1 MKKQISIL
9 LTLLIII
16 GLAAVAPI
24 TVFAKD
30 DEAEPLPIADAAS
43 FAAMDQTGSYY
54 LTADITIDATYIG
67 TFAGTLDGK
76 GHKLTISV
84 PVFENVKGTV
94 KDLVIEGKVE
104 NTSAEILAA
113 LACNAVAGAKFEKI
127 INRADVI
134 GDASKTKRAAG
145 VVALINAGDDTAV
158 ITDCTN
164 TGKIVGYVAGGVIG
178 RAEAKTEVRGCLNT
192 GVIEGGDTLGG
203 VFAWP
208 VEEFII
214 ENCTNGVKDGAATV
228 ADTGDSSGGIVS
240 YVSGGN
246 SGTIRNCT
254 NYSDIKNTSGRCAAG
269 IVARLGKSSSVDF
282 FDCKNYGKIENAN
295 EKWAAGGIAG
305 ESQGIVNFD
314 GCLNYG
320 AVNSPNYYAG
330 GIAGA
335 SEGIVN
341 FDGCLNYGAVD
352 STKFK
357 AGGICGGLS
366 QITTVKNCVNFA
378 DIHALKQAGGII
390 GACGENKIE
399 SGDYI
404 FELCGNEGNIT
415 TDKDT
420 AAGIV
425 AYVYGTDKGNNKH
438 APKLKGCYNT
448 GNVTGGCEASG
459 LIGYFNGTSA
469 AEIKNCF
476 VTGKIKTT
484 DTSMKS
490 CVFFWCKLARAMDDG
505 NISGNFYIDGC
516 ADTEKYE
523 NGAYVDAAANLT
535 ADDVKSGKLA
545 YDMNTLLGGEF
556 FFQTIGTNAAPTT
569 DKSQKSVKLVNGK
582 YTNESGTTPVTPTA
596 PATGDGTP
604 VYIIAAVLAIMTM
617 ITVIVTGKKK
627 SKAE

>member
-9 LTLLIII
+9 LSLLMII
-16 GLAAVAPI
+16 GLAAVAPLA
-24 TVFAKD
+24 VFAKD

-67 TFAGTLDGK
+67 TFAGILDGK

-158 ITDCTN
+158 ITDCMN

-178 RAEAKTEVRGCLNT
+178 RADAKTEVRGCLNT

-208 VEEFII
+208 VKEFII

-254 NYSDIKNTSGRCAAG
+254 NYSDIKNTSGKCAAG
-269 IVARLGKSSSVDF
+269 IVARLGGSSSVDF
-282 FDCKNYGKIENAN
+282 FNCTNYGKIENAN
-295 EKWAAGGIAG
+295 GSWAAGGIAG
-305 ESQGIVNFD
+305 E
-314 GCLNYG
+314 
-320 AVNSPNYYAG
+320 
-330 GIAGA
+330 

-341 FDGCLNYGAVD
+341 FDGCLNFGAVD
-352 STKFK
+352 STKYK

-390 GACGENKIE
+390 GACGNNKIE

-404 FELCGNEGNIT
+404 FELCGNDGNIT

-425 AYVYGTDKGNNKH
+425 AYVYGNDKH

-490 CVFFWCKLARAMDDG
+490 CVFFWCKLARAMDEG
-505 NISGNFYIDGC
+505 NISGNFYIAGC

-523 NGAYVDAAANLT
+523 AGAYVDAAANLT

>member
-9 LTLLIII
+9 LSLLMII
-16 GLAAVAPI
+16 GLAAVAPLA
-24 TVFAKD
+24 VFAKD

-67 TFAGTLDGK
+67 TFAGILDGK

-208 VEEFII
+208 VKEFII

-254 NYSDIKNTSGRCAAG
+254 NYSDIKNTSGKCAAG
-269 IVARLGKSSSVDF
+269 IVARLGGSSSVDF
-282 FDCKNYGKIENAN
+282 FDCKNYGKIENASGS
-295 EKWAAGGIAG
+295 WAAGGIAG
-305 ESQGIVNFD
+305 E
-314 GCLNYG
+314 
-320 AVNSPNYYAG
+320 
-330 GIAGA
+330 

-341 FDGCLNYGAVD
+341 FDGCLNFGAID
-352 STKFK
+352 STKYK

-390 GACGENKIE
+390 GACGNNKIE

-425 AYVYGTDKGNNKH
+425 AYVYGNDKH

-459 LIGYFNGTSA
+459 LVGYFNGTSA

-476 VTGKIKTT
+476 VTGSIKTT

-490 CVFFWCKLARAMDDG
+490 CVFFWCKLARAMDEG
-505 NISGNFYIDGC
+505 NISGNFYIAGC

-523 NGAYVDAAANLT
+523 KGAYVDAAANLT
-535 ADDVKSGKLA
+535 ADDVRSGKLA

-556 FFQTIGTNAAPTT
+556 FFQTIGTDAAPTM
-569 DKSQKSVKLVNGK
+569 DKTHKSVKLVNGK
-582 YTNESGTTPVTPTA
+582 YTNESGTTPGGNDPVKPTA
-596 PATGDGTP
+596 PATGDSTS
-604 VYIIAAVLAIMTM
+604 VYIIVTVLAIMTM
-617 ITVIVTGKKK
+617 ITAIITGKKK

>member
-1 MKKQISIL
+1 MVSGRPFNLSLIHIF

-208 VEEFII
+208 VKEFII

-254 NYSDIKNTSGRCAAG
+254 NYSDIKNTSGKCAAG
-269 IVARLGKSSSVDF
+269 IVARLGGSSSVDF

-295 EKWAAGGIAG
+295 GKWATGGIAG
-305 ESQGIVNFD
+305 E
-314 GCLNYG
+314 
-320 AVNSPNYYAG
+320 
-330 GIAGA
+330 

-352 STKFK
+352 STKYK

-390 GACGENKIE
+390 GACGNNKIE

-425 AYVYGTDKGNNKH
+425 AYVFGNDKH

-490 CVFFWCKLARAMDDG
+490 CVFFWCKLARAMDEG

-604 VYIIAAVLAIMTM
+604 VYIIATVLAIMTM